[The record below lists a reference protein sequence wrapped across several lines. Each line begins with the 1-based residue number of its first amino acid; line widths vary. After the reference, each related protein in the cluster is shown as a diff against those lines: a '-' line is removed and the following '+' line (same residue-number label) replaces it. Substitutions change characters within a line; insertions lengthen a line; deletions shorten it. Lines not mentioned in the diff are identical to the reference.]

1 MNADAL
7 AHRIRNRVLL
17 LDGATGTELQRRGMP
32 PGVCP
37 EMWVL
42 EHPGVI
48 QEIQE
53 AYFEAGSDAVFA
65 FTFGATRP
73 KLREYGHVDESIPH
87 LNERLV
93 QLSRRIAPAGRLVA
107 GDIASTGRLVA
118 PFGPCPFEEAVDV
131 FKQQV
136 TGLEAGGA
144 DFLIIETM
152 MDIQEARA
160 ALIAALETCDLP
172 VMVTMTFEPAGR
184 TLTGT
189 PPDAAAVI
197 LENLGAFAV
206 GCNCSTGPDEMV
218 DVVKQMRSIAG
229 IPIIAKPNAGLPEMR
244 DGETAFTMD
253 PATFSEKTNLLVE
266 AGAGIVGGCCGTT
279 PEHIADL
286 AARLPSPPPAAEEPL
301 HLCLASP
308 QRMMSPER
316 QGALTIIGERIN
328 PTGKKRLQSALRE
341 GNLEMVRALAAEQA
355 ASGAAILD
363 VNVGMPGIDEAAT
376 LRSVA
381 EMLSVATD
389 VPLCFDSSDPRAL
402 AAALRTYP
410 GRAMVNS
417 ISAEREKLDRVL
429 PLAAKYGAAIIILPV
444 SDRGVPETAAQRAA
458 IASEVFSRAET
469 YGYTKSDVLIDGLVM
484 TISSSNGAAR
494 ETLETV
500 AWASR
505 DFGTHTVLGL
515 SNVSFGLPQRRWLN
529 AAFLAMA
536 VARGLSMVIA
546 NPGEPTLAAV
556 RLAAEALAGRD
567 PSCLKYIEGMQHLET
582 PPAARP
588 PATDPG
594 QAARDAVVNG
604 DRDGIEARVRRAR
617 EAGISPFDLVHRHL
631 IPALQEVGAR
641 FEKKVIFLPQL
652 LLSAEAMDRAFVL
665 LAPELEAADASY
677 RGRVVIATVK
687 GDIHDIGKNIVALM
701 LRNHGFEVIDLGKD
715 VAAERIVDVTEA
727 RNADLI
733 MLSALMTT
741 TMTQMATTVQQA
753 RAHGVSVPIVVGGA
767 VVNDR
772 FAEEI
777 GADGYAADAVGAV
790 KLARELVKA
799 PRSSA

>member
-1 MNADAL
+1 MLRVGGAGSASSSRNGGRGGRAPRIWGEHEASASVRTSRDGSRRPIVVQCVGIGRLPGGRMNADAL

-515 SNVSFGLPQRRWLN
+515 SNVSFGLPQRRWPQQ
-529 AAFLAMA
+529 AKKRERSDDPTHQDSSSIVGVRTM
-536 VARGLSMVIA
+536 RGSVKRSSSS
-546 NPGEPTLAAV
+546 
-556 RLAAEALAGRD
+556 RL
-567 PSCLKYIEGMQHLET
+567 
-582 PPAARP
+582 
-588 PATDPG
+588 
-594 QAARDAVVNG
+594 
-604 DRDGIEARVRRAR
+604 
-617 EAGISPFDLVHRHL
+617 
-631 IPALQEVGAR
+631 
-641 FEKKVIFLPQL
+641 
-652 LLSAEAMDRAFVL
+652 VL
-665 LAPELEAADASY
+665 LNSEMIAPCSPAWNQC
-677 RGRVVIATVK
+677 RVPGGIVCWSPGCRAISWKTV
-687 GDIHDIGKNIVALM
+687 
-701 LRNHGFEVIDLGKD
+701 
-715 VAAERIVDVTEA
+715 
-727 RNADLI
+727 
-733 MLSALMTT
+733 
-741 TMTQMATTVQQA
+741 
-753 RAHGVSVPIVVGGA
+753 
-767 VVNDR
+767 
-772 FAEEI
+772 
-777 GADGYAADAVGAV
+777 
-790 KLARELVKA
+790 
-799 PRSSA
+799 